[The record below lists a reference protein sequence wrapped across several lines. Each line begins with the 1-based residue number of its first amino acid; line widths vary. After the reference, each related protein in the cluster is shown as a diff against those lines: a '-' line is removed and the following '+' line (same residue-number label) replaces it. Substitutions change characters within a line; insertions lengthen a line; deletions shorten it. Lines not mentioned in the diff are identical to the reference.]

1 MLRRLPS
8 SLLLYLMLT
17 PALFAQTPTLGL
29 NAPQLYNKGM
39 SSLMGVGVS
48 GNDLNAVDHLRRS
61 AELGYPPAQVVLG
74 YFYDTGSVVSQDS
87 GKLPTGTRKGQAG

>member
-39 SSLMGVGVS
+39 SSLMGVWRQRQRFE
-48 GNDLNAVDHLRRS
+48 RRGPS
-61 AELGYPPAQVVLG
+61 SPLG
-74 YFYDTGSVVSQDS
+74 
-87 GKLPTGTRKGQAG
+87 